1 MSKERTGVFGI
12 VVVTMLV
19 TSGLLVAGW
28 YWRPEVF
35 RATNRDRTSGRGA
48 GATT

>member
-1 MSKERTGVFGI
+1 MSKERTGLT

-19 TSGLLVAGW
+19 TSGLLVALGMA
-28 YWRPEVF
+28 PKVF